1 MPLDYAL
8 ICVYVLRAEIAGTSL
23 NPIYGMSMDPLYG
36 GFVSCLVLVICIIF
50 TITNFLNFIVS
61 Q

>member
-1 MPLDYAL
+1 MLLDYAL